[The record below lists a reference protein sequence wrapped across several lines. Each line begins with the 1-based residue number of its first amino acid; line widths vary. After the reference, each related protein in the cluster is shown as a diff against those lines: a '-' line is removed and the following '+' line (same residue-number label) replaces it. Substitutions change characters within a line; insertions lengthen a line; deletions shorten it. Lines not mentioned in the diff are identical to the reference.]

1 MVVRLIEAHGT
12 ELALDFE
19 LAPNV
24 YAKAKV
30 RLTTGVWLN
39 FFCWNHS
46 YVPLML
52 PSLSSDMEPSKS
64 DISYI

>member
-1 MVVRLIEAHGT
+1 MVVRLIEAQGT

-30 RLTTGVWLN
+30 RPKGGCLAELLTLDLFNNPNVILGGL
-39 FFCWNHS
+39 
-46 YVPLML
+46 
-52 PSLSSDMEPSKS
+52 
-64 DISYI
+64 